1 MAKDKYDFISELL
14 NNKKISPSQKE
25 RVFVLSSQ
33 EIQKDK
39 QNGVGLEARI
49 KKLED
54 LFLIEMEKS
63 KKPIIGSTNSEL
75 DKYIDPSHL
84 SNFLQA
90 FNKNPILK
98 TTCHEIDEE
107 ELANILKITG
117 DKIYNYSNHYQ
128 AILNEYNILESGYF
142 VNGNLKA
149 LIRGYLT
156 GLNYYGKTIKGWSS
170 NEIKINWN
178 SEELIEWANSNP
190 GVPPNLDKILKKKL
204 NNLGFRFNEINRL
217 GINSFLNLVLY
228 FKRLFH
234 IREDNSLKSIIQE
247 INFEKEFNNKI
258 EFEINDTSLRPN
270 IEFFTDVDKL
280 KQVYNSIILLI
291 LEVVEAKKSN
301 KPKIRLS
308 LIEYEKSI
316 VFSIHHQNTVFSKTA
331 QNLVNRIGQKHI
343 NLINNQING
352 LCDLYIKG
360 DFGNG
365 EYAEINLWD
374 GKERQIKKSEVI
386 KGVEHKLV
394 FRTK

>member
-14 NNKKISPSQKE
+14 NSNKISPSQKE
-25 RVFVLSSQ
+25 RVLMLSSQ
-33 EIQKDK
+33 EIQNDK

-54 LFLIEMEKS
+54 LFLIEKEKGN
-63 KKPIIGSTNSEL
+63 KPIIGSINSEL
-75 DKYIDPSHL
+75 EKYIDPSHL
-84 SNFLQA
+84 SSFLQA

-107 ELANILKITG
+107 ELASILKITG
-117 DKIYNYSNHYQ
+117 DTIYNYSNHYQ
-128 AILNEYNILESGYF
+128 SILNEYNILENGYF

-178 SEELIEWANSNP
+178 SEELIEWAKRNP

-247 INFEKEFNNKI
+247 INLEKEFNDKI

-291 LEVVEAKKSN
+291 LEVVEVKKSK
-301 KPKIRLS
+301 KPKIKLS
-308 LIEYEKSI
+308 LSEYEKSI
-316 VFSIHHQNTVFSKTA
+316 VFSIHHQNTVFTKTA

-360 DFGNG
+360 DFGND

-374 GKERQIKKSEVI
+374 GKERQIKKTEVI